1 MLLRYLSVGT
11 CSLASATAAAT
22 TAIIGLTAHQGL
34 AFVPHPPRQPLLP
47 QGKRYQFPSSTR
59 RPLRCGTS
67 TPSARAEEWRE
78 AVLPFLP
85 PDHCRTASP
94 AESLGRGEW
103 FKLICGASFE
113 AISRLFAEQDLPA
126 IRDLSLVYTLAGADC
141 IDVAAEEA
149 VIEAARDGV
158 VAALGVAEAIGKPM
172 RTPWL
177 MMSVNDDEED
187 PHFRKAAFDPNLCPA
202 ADCPRPCETVCPAD
216 AVVFPDSAPPPA
228 QRVAMVGELLRASAG
243 GGVLGPR
250 CYGCGRCITVCPPGI
265 IRAEK
270 YKRSPGVVRELLE
283 KVDGVEIHTKGNL
296 AGFRGVW

>member
-1 MLLRYLSVGT
+1 MMYLRHLRAGT
-11 CSLASATAAAT
+11 CFLAAAAAAAAAAAT
-22 TAIIGLTAHQGL
+22 IGLTAQQGL
-34 AFVPHPPRQPLLP
+34 AFAPHPSQQPSPR
-47 QGKRYQFPSSTR
+47 GKRCQFSSSTPR
-59 RPLRCGTS
+59 TLRCGTS
-67 TPSARAEEWRE
+67 APSARAEEWRE

-85 PDHCRTASP
+85 PDHCRTTSP

-113 AISRLFAEQDLPA
+113 ASFREFEDLPA

-158 VAALGVAEAIGKPM
+158 IAALGVAEAIGKPM
-172 RTPWL
+172 RMPWL

-187 PHFRKAAFDPNLCPA
+187 PHFRKAVFDPNLCPA
-202 ADCPRPCETVCPAD
+202 ADCPRPCETICPAD

-228 QRVAMVGELLRASAG
+228 QREAMVGELLRASAG

-283 KVDGVEIHTKGNL
+283 KVDGVEIHTK
-296 AGFRGVW
+296 